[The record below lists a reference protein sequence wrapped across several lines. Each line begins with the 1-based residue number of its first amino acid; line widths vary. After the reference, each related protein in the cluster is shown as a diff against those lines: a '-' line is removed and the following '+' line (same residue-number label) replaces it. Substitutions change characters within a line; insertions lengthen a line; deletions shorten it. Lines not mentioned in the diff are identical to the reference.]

1 MTKLQV
7 KEAES
12 RNLKPIFMTLTL
24 PSKYHKTK
32 IDKRTSLQIKNA
44 NYDYTS
50 PRESVKVLTKMFS
63 KLRHDRSLKELSKD
77 ERIYYRVNEPHKNG
91 TPHTHILLFVP
102 EYRIKRVFEAFKRLF
117 HSKANDIQTK
127 IKNAS
132 AYIMKYINK
141 TLPLSKQENQSIK
154 EKYLNAWY
162 TKNRITRFNSSRTLA
177 PLRLYRLL
185 HKKYSLGEL
194 TRIVKTKRLKIFVS
208 IENMQ
213 KIMEVFDHD
222 TLVYKRN
229 ENYSLRG
236 ID

>member
-1 MTKLQV
+1 
-7 KEAES
+7 
-12 RNLKPIFMTLTL
+12 MTLTL
-24 PSKYHKTK
+24 PAEYHKTK
-32 IDKRTSLQIKNA
+32 MDKRTSLQIKNPKY
-44 NYDYTS
+44 NYTT
-50 PRESVKVLTKMFS
+50 PREAVKILTQMFS
-63 KLRHDRSLKELSKD
+63 KIRHDRSLKELSKD

-102 EYRIKRVFEAFKRLF
+102 EYRIQRIVEAFKRLF
-117 HSKANDIQTK
+117 HSKANDIQTN

-141 TLPLSKQENQSIK
+141 TLPLSKQEKLSIK

-162 TKNRITRFNSSRTLA
+162 SKNRITRFNSSRTLA

-194 TRIVKTKRLKIFVS
+194 TKLLKVKRLKIFVS
-208 IENMQ
+208 IGKIE
-213 KIMEVFDHD
+213 KIMEVFDQD

-229 ENYSLRG
+229 ENYSLIG
-236 ID
+236 MD

>member
-1 MTKLQV
+1 
-7 KEAES
+7 
-12 RNLKPIFMTLTL
+12 
-24 PSKYHKTK
+24 
-32 IDKRTSLQIKNA
+32 
-44 NYDYTS
+44 
-50 PRESVKVLTKMFS
+50 
-63 KLRHDRSLKELSKD
+63 
-77 ERIYYRVNEPHKNG
+77 
-91 TPHTHILLFVP
+91 
-102 EYRIKRVFEAFKRLF
+102 
-117 HSKANDIQTK
+117 
-127 IKNAS
+127 
-132 AYIMKYINK
+132 MKYINK
-141 TLPLSKQENQSIK
+141 TLPLSKQENLSIK

-194 TRIVKTKRLKIFVS
+194 TKIVKTKRLKIFVS

-213 KIMEVFDHD
+213 KIMEVFDND